1 MEKKFNFV
9 SNVLKILLLAVFI
22 FSATLYFM
30 KTPGC
35 RFLFRFESVDKGKS
49 SLEYRILPHR
59 KGDEA
64 ISLYV
69 DELLLGP
76 KTERARPIFS
86 LGTESKF
93 CFLREKTLFVNLSGE
108 LLYRTG
114 NAGEIMDG
122 IELFKKN
129 IFKSFPKVKSVE
141 IFIDGKKILDNF
153 PTFSED

>member
-1 MEKKFNFV
+1 M
-9 SNVLKILLLAVFI
+9 
-22 FSATLYFM
+22 
-30 KTPGC
+30 
-35 RFLFRFESVDKGKS
+35 
-49 SLEYRILPHR
+49 
-59 KGDEA
+59 
-64 ISLYV
+64 
-69 DELLLGP
+69 
-76 KTERARPIFS
+76 
-86 LGTESKF
+86 
-93 CFLREKTLFVNLSGE
+93 NLSGE

>member
-1 MEKKFNFV
+1 MEKKFDFV
-9 SNVLKILLLAVFI
+9 STILKILLLAVFV
-22 FSATLYFM
+22 FSATLYFV
-30 KTPGC
+30 KTPGR

-59 KGDEA
+59 KGDDA

-86 LGTESKF
+86 PGTESEF

-114 NAGEIMDG
+114 NAGEIMAG

-129 IFKSFPKVKSVE
+129 ILKSFPKVKSVE
-141 IFIDGKKILDNF
+141 IFIDGKEMLSHF
-153 PTFSED
+153 PTFSEN

>member
-1 MEKKFNFV
+1 
-9 SNVLKILLLAVFI
+9 
-22 FSATLYFM
+22 
-30 KTPGC
+30 
-35 RFLFRFESVDKGKS
+35 KGKS

-69 DELLLGP
+69 DELILGP

>member
-1 MEKKFNFV
+1 MEKKSDFV
-9 SNVLKILLLAVFI
+9 SRVLKILLLAAFV
-22 FSATLYFM
+22 FSATMYFV
-30 KTPGC
+30 KTPGR
-35 RFLFRFESVDKGKS
+35 RFLFRFESVDKKKS

-86 LGTESKF
+86 PGTKCTF
-93 CFLREKTLFVNLSGE
+93 CFLREKTLFVNVSGE

-114 NAGEIMDG
+114 NAGDIMAG

-129 IFKSFPKVKSVE
+129 IFKSFPTVKSVE
-141 IFIDGKKILDNF
+141 IFIDGKELVERR
-153 PTFSED
+153 PTVSKN

>member
-30 KTPGC
+30 KTPGR

-59 KGDEA
+59 KGDDA

-93 CFLREKTLFVNLSGE
+93 CFLREKTLFG
-108 LLYRTG
+108 TG